1 MENNREKDSFHYTY
15 SATEQEELKNILQKY
30 QPKEETKME
39 QLRRLDAGV
48 EKKATS
54 ASIGVGLIGALIFG
68 TGMSLVTTDLGA
80 TLGFMPEVNMAVG
93 IVAGVIGLIGMCL
106 AYPAHNRVIKKE
118 REKIAPKIL
127 ELTEELMK

>member
-1 MENNREKDSFHYTY
+1 MENNKEKDSFHYTY
-15 SATEQEELKNILQKY
+15 SAAEQEELKTILQKY

-48 EKKATS
+48 EKKAMS
-54 ASIGVGLIGALIFG
+54 ASLGIGIIGALLFG

-80 TLGFMPEVNMAVG
+80 TLGFMPEVNMAAG
-93 IVAGVIGLIGMCL
+93 IVAGMIGLIGMCL
-106 AYPAHNRVIKKE
+106 AYPVYNRVIKKE
-118 REKIAPKIL
+118 RKKIAPKVL